1 MSPHPDPLLSVVTV
15 SRNAQATIADTLASV
30 ARQQRNFD
38 LEHICVDGESSDSTR
53 NIIDRWAG
61 QCPYL
66 KRIYEPDKGIFDA
79 MNKGLRAATGEYV
92 LFLNA
97 DDFLTSADI
106 FTRAMTDRRPGGTP
120 LPDLIVGDA
129 AMGRLQTRGI
139 WRHRRAPRSMAT
151 RRGTGL
157 HPIHQAQF
165 TRRTLLL
172 SVGGFDTRCRLSADT
187 AQYYDLEREFA
198 PTIHFLSGDIAFMR
212 AGGAANAVLGAIWGG
227 SLEIFRHLRPKC
239 GAIRAARMVLGKTLQ
254 ALLEV
259 RYGDSGHARWFTD
272 AQTGSRPE

>member
-1 MSPHPDPLLSVVTV
+1 MTLASNPLISIVTV
-15 SRNAQATIADTLASV
+15 CRNAQATVGDTLASV
-30 ARQQRNFD
+30 ARQQHDFEIEY
-38 LEHICVDGESSDSTR
+38 LVVDGNSSDSTR
-53 NIIDRWAG
+53 SIIDRWA
-61 QCPYL
+61 QQLPYL
-66 KRIYEPDKGIFDA
+66 RRIYEPDEGIFDA

-106 FTRAMTDRRPGGTP
+106 LARAMSGRRPDSTP
-120 LPDLIVGDA
+120 LPDLIVGDV

-139 WRHRRAPRSMAT
+139 WRHRRAPRRMAT
-151 RRGTGL
+151 HRGTGR

-198 PTIHFLSGDIAFMR
+198 PTIRFLSGDVAFMR
-212 AGGAANAVLGAIWGG
+212 AGGAANAGLGAVWGG

-259 RYGDSGHARWFTD
+259 RYGDSGHTRWFTH
-272 AQTGSRPE
+272 AQTGNQPE